1 MSANLLPPNDFD
13 TLRREAT
20 KLERQLEDRISKY
33 QQLAQRITTTD
44 TGTLNNASFH
54 SNANSSASTTS
65 LESGTMST
73 NISVLF
79 AEETALSNDIDRL
92 LSSFSDIHARM
103 TNVANQTNKSQ
114 HSILVKRYREIL
126 FDLQSDYHKVKN
138 AIQRRKETME
148 LFSMGSNA
156 ATSSALGIS
165 SGNADVD
172 SDMEHLLRE
181 RNSIHSSMNLTS
193 SILGQANDIHSDL
206 RNQRRALTGV
216 SGAVLGMVQAIPGIN
231 KVVDAIRK
239 KRTQDDKIVA
249 GVIAACILFTS
260 WYLFG

>member
-1 MSANLLPPNDFD
+1 MSASLPPINDFD

-20 KLERQLEDRISKY
+20 KLERNLEDRISKY

-44 TGTLNNASFH
+44 TGISGAFH
-54 SNANSSASTTS
+54 TTGSNSISHPSS

-79 AEETALSNDIDRL
+79 AEETSLSNDIDRL
-92 LSSFSDIHARM
+92 LSSFSDLQASM
-103 TNVANQTNKSQ
+103 TTAANQTGKSQ

-126 FDLQSDYHKVKN
+126 FDFQSDYNKVKH

-148 LFSMGSNA
+148 LFSMAGKGS
-156 ATSSALGIS
+156 TSLGVS
-165 SGNADVD
+165 SGSAAD

-181 RNSIHSSMNLTS
+181 RNSIQSSMNMTTN
-193 SILGQANDIHSDL
+193 ILGQADDIHADL
-206 RNQRRALTGV
+206 RNQRRTLTGV
-216 SGAVLGMVQAIPGIN
+216 GGTVLGIAQAVPGLN
-231 KVVDAIRK
+231 KLIENIRK
-239 KRTQDDKIVA
+239 KRNQDDKIVMA
-249 GVIAACILFTS
+249 VIASCILFTL

>member
-1 MSANLLPPNDFD
+1 MSANLPPINDFD

-44 TGTLNNASFH
+44 TGIASFH
-54 SNANSSASTTS
+54 TGASGIVNPSS
-65 LESGTMST
+65 LESGTMSA
-73 NISVLF
+73 NVSVLF
-79 AEETALSNDIDRL
+79 AEENSLSNDIDRL
-92 LSSFSDIHARM
+92 LSSFSDLQASM
-103 TNVANQTNKSQ
+103 ANAASQSSKSQ

-148 LFSMGSNA
+148 LFSVGSKNPA
-156 ATSSALGIS
+156 GVS
-165 SGNADVD
+165 SGAD

-181 RNSIHSSMNLTS
+181 RNSIQSSMNLTS
-193 SILGQANDIHSDL
+193 NILGQADDIHADL
-206 RNQRRALTGV
+206 RNQRRSLNSVGGT
-216 SGAVLGMVQAIPGIN
+216 VLGMAQAVPGIN
-231 KVVDAIRK
+231 KVIDAIRK
-239 KRTQDDKIVA
+239 KRNQDEKIVM
-249 GVIAACILFTS
+249 GVIAACILFTL